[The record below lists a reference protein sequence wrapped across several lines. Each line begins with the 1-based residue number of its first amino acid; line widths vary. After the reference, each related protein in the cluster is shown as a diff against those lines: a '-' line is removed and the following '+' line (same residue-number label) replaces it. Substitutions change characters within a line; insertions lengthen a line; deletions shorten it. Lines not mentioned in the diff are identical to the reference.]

1 MRFGFEAVIRKDYL
15 EIIQTEKD
23 GKKICTIGCI
33 PATFDLPGDS
43 WIDNPQYISFDVEG
57 PVKSVLEFLESR
69 CLYYDDWVN
78 QRWEPIFWEP
88 FEDIELED
96 ALLVEG
102 PDFWYAWFVIV
113 NWIFKE
119 FYEGEVESI
128 DREKYDYLFEEY
140 EDDIDDEKYGTD
152 RNYYLDMWNKYQ
164 ELEL

>member
-1 MRFGFEAVIRKDYL
+1 MRSVFGANIRKDIL

-23 GKKICTIGCI
+23 GKKICTIGCP
-33 PATFDLPGDS
+33 PASYSYPGDFD
-43 WIDNPQYISFDVEG
+43 IDRYISFDVEG

-69 CLYYDDWVN
+69 CLHYDDWIN
-78 QRWEPIFWEP
+78 HRWEPIFWEP
-88 FEDIELED
+88 FEDTELED

-102 PDFWYAWFVIV
+102 PDFWYAWFVVV
-113 NWIFKE
+113 NWLFKE

-128 DREKYDYLFEEY
+128 DRERYDCFFEKY